1 MSGVTNGTRLLG
13 TGVGGQ
19 TWRGGAVSV
28 RGGVV
33 ISAGPFRAKAVSL
46 VEGFAAIDPEEPRR
60 FLDRS
65 EPRRKPARTSADA
78 GGFTEQWQADLRS
91 CMRAMDSTLTQLM
104 RSIAEGQLL
113 TARSEAR
120 CLSKQAHT
128 LDALL
133 VPHPDVTL

>member
-1 MSGVTNGTRLLG
+1 
-13 TGVGGQ
+13 
-19 TWRGGAVSV
+19 
-28 RGGVV
+28 V
-33 ISAGPFRAKAVSL
+33 ISAGPSRAKAVSL

-78 GGFTEQWQADLRS
+78 GVFTDQWQSDLRL
-91 CMRAMDSTLTQLM
+91 CLRAMDSALTHLM

-133 VPHPDVTL
+133 VPCPDVKL

>member
-1 MSGVTNGTRLLG
+1 M
-13 TGVGGQ
+13 
-19 TWRGGAVSV
+19 
-28 RGGVV
+28 
-33 ISAGPFRAKAVSL
+33 ISAGPSRAKAVSL
-46 VEGFAAIDPEEPRR
+46 VEGFAVIAPEEPRR

-78 GGFTEQWQADLRS
+78 GGFTEQWQSDLRS

-104 RSIAEGQLL
+104 RSITEGQLL

-133 VPHPDVTL
+133 VPRPDVNL